1 MQSMDFI
8 TVIAQFWYYQGI
20 NLPISQPS
28 GRSPQGRPA
37 APSPG
42 HHPQPITHPKP
53 CKSSAGPI
61 DLCCGGADTGAGYPF
76 AATTIFSLYITLLEL
91 FSRIL
96 MLGSRCGC
104 PEQGLRDGCTDVC
117 LAAFTKS
124 MLPLGASQNLSAPGL
139 TVPETADTCHQPASP
154 SWFSHRLL
162 SSPSFTLNPQPG
174 QIILCPPK
182 TSSAEEAASSHRA
195 LCSAQIP
202 LWPSQAEKPPSAC
215 TAQLRCSVVLAA
227 KQDNRRDPPRG
238 ILHCSP

>member
-53 CKSSAGPI
+53 CKSSAGPT
-61 DLCCGGADTGAGYPF
+61 DLCCGGADPGAGCPF

-104 PEQGLRDGCTDVC
+104 PEPGLRDGCTDMC

-124 MLPLGASQNLSAPGL
+124 MFPLGASQNLTAPGL
-139 TVPETADTCHQPASP
+139 TVPKTAETCHQPASP

-162 SSPSFTLNPQPG
+162 SSPSFTLNPQPA
-174 QIILCPPK
+174 QIICCPPK
-182 TSSAEEAASSHRA
+182 TSSAEEAVSSHQA
-195 LCSAQIP
+195 LCTAQIP

-215 TAQLRCSVVLAA
+215 TAQLPLLGGACSQEGQRERPSKGDLA
-227 KQDNRRDPPRG
+227 
-238 ILHCSP
+238 L